1 MTQPNSTHKTTTPV
15 KVTHVKRRKRPTKRQ
30 QFQVHL
36 IGSTP
41 RQLFPA
47 GYETPPRSNQSEC
60 PECPT
65 KRQRPLFGSTTGEL
79 PDGYQTPLR
88 RNKSDHQIPSQ
99 PFLTFPP
106 FPFPSLD

>member
-1 MTQPNSTHKTTTPV
+1 MTQPNSTHNTTS
-15 KVTHVKRRKRPTKRQ
+15 VKRTSENVKHPIHQ
-30 QFQVHL
+30 
-36 IGSTP
+36 
-41 RQLFPA
+41 
-47 GYETPPRSNQSEC
+47 TPPRRNKSDHRKC
-60 PECPT
+60 PKRPT

-88 RNKSDHQIPSQ
+88 RNKSDHRKCPERPERHGHQLPFQ